1 MKMLFLRWIRNGK
14 EKYSGGRVGK
24 EDILLPE
31 VGVTEAV

>member
-1 MKMLFLRWIRNGK
+1 MKMLFLRWILNGK

-31 VGVTEAV
+31 VGGTEAV